1 MSKDEKLE
9 VEKRIR
15 GFLEIGHKL
24 DKADEILTNL
34 DSSSEYLRSVKTGKS
49 TATTSLNCKVY
60 FSSYF
65 FKVYIFQWF
74 YLLSFYSYLIGLV
87 IEKGQASGG
96 GQAEA
101 PKSIRWW
108 QISGPIEA

>member
-1 MSKDEKLE
+1 MESVERWKNRVTNESEKNLVKMSKNEKLE

-60 FSSYF
+60 FLYHILLRICQNIA
-65 FKVYIFQWF
+65 VFQWKIF
-74 YLLSFYSYLIGLV
+74 YQFS
-87 IEKGQASGG
+87 
-96 GQAEA
+96 
-101 PKSIRWW
+101 
-108 QISGPIEA
+108 